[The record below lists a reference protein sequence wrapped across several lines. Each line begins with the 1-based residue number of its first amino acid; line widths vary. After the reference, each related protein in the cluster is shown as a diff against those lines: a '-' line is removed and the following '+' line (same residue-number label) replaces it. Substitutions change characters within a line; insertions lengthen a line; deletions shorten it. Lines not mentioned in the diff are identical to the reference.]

1 MEKYFQEHV
10 DKGEILEEGS
20 MFSFFM
26 PEKGKGKLSDVEK
39 LLEQQK
45 ININKIRREIA
56 NFSKNKHI
64 ATRIS
69 QRKKNPT
76 DIYVPSNFK
85 AKKTSKTSKSKK

>member
-1 MEKYFQEHV
+1 MNLRESRKKRKTRKNFIKENI
-10 DKGEILEEGS
+10 K
-20 MFSFFM
+20 
-26 PEKGKGKLSDVEK
+26 KGKGKLSDVEK

-56 NFSKNKHI
+56 NFAKNKHI